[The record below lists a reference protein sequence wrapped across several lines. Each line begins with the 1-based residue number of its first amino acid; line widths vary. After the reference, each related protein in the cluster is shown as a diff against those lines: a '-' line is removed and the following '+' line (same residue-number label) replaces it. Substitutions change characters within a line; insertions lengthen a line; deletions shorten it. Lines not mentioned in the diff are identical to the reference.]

1 MKKIIVTAV
10 AFTALLTN
18 VQADFSFGEM
28 FEDMKQAALTLTKDS
43 QETSVKTS
51 AESKTSE
58 DATSKHS

>member
-18 VQADFSFGEM
+18 VQADFSFSEM

-43 QETSVKTS
+43 QETTVKTS

-58 DATSKHS
+58 DSASKHS

>member
-43 QETSVKTS
+43 QETSVKAS
-51 AESKTSE
+51 AESKTTEAS
-58 DATSKHS
+58 TSTHS

>member
-58 DATSKHS
+58 DSKSKHS

>member
-10 AFTALLTN
+10 AFAALLTN

-43 QETSVKTS
+43 QETSVKVS
-51 AESKTSE
+51 AQPKTTEDSK
-58 DATSKHS
+58 AKHS

>member
-58 DATSKHS
+58 ESTSKHS

>member
-1 MKKIIVTAV
+1 MKKIIVTTV

-43 QETSVKTS
+43 QETSVKVS
-51 AESKTSE
+51 AEPKTTEAS
-58 DATSKHS
+58 TSTHS

>member
-18 VQADFSFGEM
+18 VQAEFSFGEM

-43 QETSVKTS
+43 QEKSVKTS

-58 DATSKHS
+58 DSTSKHS

>member
-18 VQADFSFGEM
+18 VQADFSFAEM

-51 AESKTSE
+51 AESKTTEES
-58 DATSKHS
+58 APKHS